1 MLADQQ
7 ETPTTQSIRNLNA
20 FHINT
25 PQNTR
30 SELETTPKKGNHF
43 ANFYGSRSGSKRN
56 RSQNIRWSLDKS
68 QFDSI
73 LENSE
78 NTFNDEVAAACN
90 QSINVSPIKPHNIS
104 NITIQQAD
112 KSHGIQRHPSGIESS
127 TPKMAMKRTRTQ
139 SIVKPKLNLVDEQTR
154 NRLMRK
160 AQSFSPAKRS
170 ALRET
175 NYRTVEPDTVYLED
189 DEVQAHNPA
198 RKFLEFTAEQFN
210 QLTQQNRPALFQTPT
225 KIQKHIVNDEIA
237 PPATHL
243 PSPTNKL
250 KLKRLSAQ
258 RCESRLV
265 KEFSRKKTIKP
276 TIQTPKK
283 SLGSLNESDILASL
297 APEQETEPEK
307 SASSAN
313 NEDSLM
319 DISDLVVTPSTNQ
332 AIFSDTPIRDDG
344 VKQNVRED
352 ANRTPTKRFEK
363 SISHSFLSVKTSPEK
378 EKFDILYGD
387 LPCTPPK
394 NRQRRPMK
402 RPAHIDSPLPNEP
415 SAKRK
420 LYEETVL
427 EEPPCT
433 VGIEKPPCMVIFEE
447 MDILTQLKNRKM
459 ETEINK
465 ILRDLPDDSLQAV
478 SSVCKSWKSLI
489 DENRALRIRRRR
501 FVKNKQMTKENVR
514 RNDSKPNIN
523 ENNNIKPL
531 HIHNKNYQF
540 EEKTVVVSPST
551 RRFNEHQQV
560 F

>member
-1 MLADQQ
+1 M
-7 ETPTTQSIRNLNA
+7 
-20 FHINT
+20 
-25 PQNTR
+25 
-30 SELETTPKKGNHF
+30 ETTPKKGNHF

-73 LENSE
+73 VENSE
-78 NTFNDEVAAACN
+78 NTFNDEVANACN

-104 NITIQQAD
+104 NTMIQQAE

-127 TPKMAMKRTRTQ
+127 TPKMAIKRTRTQ
-139 SIVKPKLNLVDEQTR
+139 SIVKPKMSLTDEQTR

-175 NYRTVEPDTVYLED
+175 NYQCTVETDTVYFED
-189 DEVQAHNPA
+189 DEVQAPQSHNPA

-210 QLTQQNRPALFQTPT
+210 QLTKQNRPAIFQTPT
-225 KIQKHIVNDEIA
+225 KINKHIINEEVA
-237 PPATHL
+237 ASVAHS
-243 PSPTNKL
+243 PSPKLNKL

-258 RCESRLV
+258 KCESRLV
-265 KEFSRKKTIKP
+265 KEFSRKKTIKS
-276 TIQTPKK
+276 TPKK

-297 APEQETEPEK
+297 APEIETEPQK
-307 SASSAN
+307 STSSAN
-313 NEDSLM
+313 NDDSLM
-319 DISDLVVTPSTNQ
+319 EISDLAVHTPSTNNPKSQ
-332 AIFSDTPIRDDG
+332 AILSDTPIRDDC
-344 VKQNVRED
+344 VKQNVREE

-402 RPAHIDSPLPNEP
+402 RQAHIDSPLPNEP

-420 LYEETVL
+420 LYEKTIL
-427 EEPPCT
+427 
-433 VGIEKPPCMVIFEE
+433 EKPPCMSGIEK
-447 MDILTQLKNRKM
+447 MDILTQLKKRKI
-459 ETEINK
+459 ETFIDN
-465 ILRDLPDDSLQAV
+465 ILQYLPDEGLQAV
-478 SSVCKSWKSLI
+478 SSVCKSWKCLI
-489 DENRALRIRRRR
+489 DENRTLRNRRRR
-501 FVKNKQMTKENVR
+501 YVKNMRMTKENVR
-514 RNDSKPNIN
+514 RNDNKPNIN
-523 ENNNIKPL
+523 DNNNIKPL
-531 HIHNKNYQF
+531 HIHNKNFQF
-540 EEKTVVVSPST
+540 EEKPVIVSPST

-560 F
+560 FKRLYSQIQISIQ